1 VNNGIINEA
10 AVNQALL
17 QVIDPELGCNIV
29 DLGLIYGIAIDGK
42 KVKVTMTL
50 ITPGCPMHESL
61 TQGVQNSLLHLDGVD
76 EAEVELV
83 WEPRWQPSM
92 MNASGRATTGVNI

>member
-1 VNNGIINEA
+1 MNNGIINEA
-10 AVNQALL
+10 AVNQALF

-29 DLGLIYGIAIDGK
+29 DLGLIYSVAIDGK
-42 KVKVTMTL
+42 KVKVAMTL
-50 ITPGCPMHESL
+50 TTPGCPMHESL
-61 TQGVQNSLLHLDGVD
+61 TQGVQNALLHLDGVD

-92 MNASGRATTGVNI
+92 MSAAGRATTGVNI